1 MHRGILL
8 LIQSWFWLIYLALYE
23 QPGRY
28 ISNVRDRF
36 VVREISGY
44 RQRVIGSWMQDG
56 YLKSSKVWLIQ
67 GFRCV
72 LPLISKTLFPWHKS
86 RVHLLSRYP
95 VILSG
100 KPWCYLVFY
109 FKYQCGSTDFY
120 TSVAQEHLRLDALP
134 DSTVFCQESNT
145 GPLSLW
151 KTHALAIIL
160 SSPRVYLCTE
170 LQNLEIAH
178 VICLPIY
185 HFILFLVQCAIHHS
199 SHVTQ
204 WWRWWKMQDRFAVLW
219 LTSSFYCLFTLS
231 S

>member
-1 MHRGILL
+1 MVDDSWNSCAAEWTLTQILTKFWVGLVSKIALPNFHHRISNCWILKYIWSKIAYILSLTGNSKIMHRGILL
-8 LIQSWFWLIYLALYE
+8 LIQSWFWQIYLALYE

-72 LPLISKTLFPWHKS
+72 LPLISKTLFPWDKS
-86 RVHLLSRYP
+86 HVHLLSRYP

-109 FKYQCGSTDFY
+109 FK
-120 TSVAQEHLRLDALP
+120 
-134 DSTVFCQESNT
+134 
-145 GPLSLW
+145 
-151 KTHALAIIL
+151 
-160 SSPRVYLCTE
+160 
-170 LQNLEIAH
+170 
-178 VICLPIY
+178 
-185 HFILFLVQCAIHHS
+185 
-199 SHVTQ
+199 
-204 WWRWWKMQDRFAVLW
+204 
-219 LTSSFYCLFTLS
+219 
-231 S
+231 